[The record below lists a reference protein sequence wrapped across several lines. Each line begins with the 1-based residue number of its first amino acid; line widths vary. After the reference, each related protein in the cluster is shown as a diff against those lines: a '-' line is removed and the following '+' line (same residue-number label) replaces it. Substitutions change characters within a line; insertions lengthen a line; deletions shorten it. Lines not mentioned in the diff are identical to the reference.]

1 MSRLTTTSYAVLG
14 QIALASGS
22 AYELTKRMRRNYRFF
37 WPRAESRLYDEARR
51 LVDGGLASAERA
63 FTGRRAR
70 TGYSLTPRGRSALQT
85 WLAEPPA
92 PGWAFQYE
100 PLLRVF
106 LGNFGTREQLL
117 AAIEQ
122 ARGDAEELF
131 AVAEDVAADYAA
143 GTAEGQPH
151 VHVRA
156 LVFDF
161 LFHQGDAIRAWAERA
176 RADVEAWDGLG
187 ADERR
192 ARALARIDELA
203 RRRRAGAAQA
213 P

>member
-14 QIALASGS
+14 QVALATGT

-51 LVDGGLASAERA
+51 LVDAGLATAERT
-63 FTGRRAR
+63 FTGRRPR
-70 TGYSLTPRGRSALQT
+70 TAYALTAEGRRALRT

-92 PGWAFQYE
+92 AGWSFQYE

-106 LGNFGTREQLL
+106 LGSFGTHEQLL

-122 ARGDAEELF
+122 ARADADDLL
-131 AVAEDVAADYAA
+131 AVADQIAADYAA
-143 GTAEGQPH
+143 GTAEGQRH

-161 LFHQGDAIRAWAERA
+161 LFHQAEAIRAWSDRA
-176 RADVEAWDGLG
+176 RAEVEGW
-187 ADERR
+187 ADTDDPA
-192 ARALARIDELA
+192 ARAEAGLARIADLAA
-203 RRRRAGAAQA
+203 RRGAAQL

>member
-1 MSRLTTTSYAVLG
+1 MSRLTTTSFAVLG
-14 QIALASGS
+14 QIALRSGS

-51 LVDGGLASAERA
+51 LVDAGLATAEQS

-70 TGYSLTPRGRSALQT
+70 TTYRLTPAGRRALRA

-92 PGWAFQYE
+92 AGWTFQFE

-106 LGNFGTREQLL
+106 LGNFGNRDALL
-117 AAIEQ
+117 EAIGRARQDAAHLFEV
-122 ARGDAEELF
+122 ADA
-131 AVAEDVAADYAA
+131 VAADYAA

-161 LFHQGDAIRAWAERA
+161 LWHQA
-176 RADVEAWDGLG
+176 RAIDDWARRA
-187 ADERR
+187 ADEVERWDDI
-192 ARALARIDELA
+192 APAEKTERALARIRTLA
-203 RRRRAGAAQA
+203 GS
-213 P
+213 

>member
-14 QIALASGS
+14 QIALASGG

-51 LVDGGLASAERA
+51 LVDARMASAEKT

-70 TGYSLTPRGRSALQT
+70 TGYALTPSGRRALEA

-92 PGWAFQYE
+92 AGWTFQYE
-100 PLLRVF
+100 PVLRVF

-117 AAIEQ
+117 AAIDR
-122 ARGDAEELF
+122 ARGDADELL
-131 AVAEDVAADYAA
+131 AVADTVAADYAA

-151 VHVRA
+151 AHVRA

-161 LFHQGDAIRAWAERA
+161 LFHQASAIRDWAERA
-176 RADVEAWDGLG
+176 RAEVEAWDELEPAAPSERGL
-187 ADERR
+187 ARI
-192 ARALARIDELA
+192 RALAGR
-203 RRRRAGAAQA
+203 
-213 P
+213 